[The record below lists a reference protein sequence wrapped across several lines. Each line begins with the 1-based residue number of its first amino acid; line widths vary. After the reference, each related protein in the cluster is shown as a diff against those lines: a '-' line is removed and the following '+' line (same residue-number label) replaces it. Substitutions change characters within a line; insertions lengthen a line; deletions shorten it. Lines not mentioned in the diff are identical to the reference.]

1 MIQQHHVLSALGG
14 CLLLGLAACQV
25 ASGAAPAATPAAPTP
40 TAGPTPTGAPTM
52 DAPPAP
58 APSAATPSAAASAP
72 AGAASP
78 PALVL
83 APPPAGAPADEREK
97 LVLRLLQTPDAS
109 KLRERASDAD
119 LEQEPDRAAHILS
132 RMRPEPGMV
141 HAPKVRMGDFTV
153 SAGLP
158 NDIVKR
164 IFRQNLGRVRLC
176 YEKQLEKKPKLEGK
190 LQFDFTIT
198 PDGDVVSPRTAALT
212 LNDPALFDCIAK
224 STKDITFPQPEAGA
238 PITVSVPISF
248 AP

>member
-1 MIQQHHVLSALGG
+1 MSQQHHVLSALGG

-25 ASGAAPAATPAAPTP
+25 SSGAAPAATPAAPTP

-58 APSAATPSAAASAP
+58 APRAATPSAATPSAAASAP
-72 AGAASP
+72 APAAAASP

-83 APPPAGAPADEREK
+83 APPPGGAPADEREK

-109 KLRERASDAD
+109 KLGERASDGD
-119 LEQEPDRAAHILS
+119 LEQEPDREAHILS

-141 HAPKVRMGDFTV
+141 HTLKVRMGDFTV

-158 NDIVKR
+158 NEIVKR

-176 YEKQLEKKPKLEGK
+176 YEKQLEKKP
-190 LQFDFTIT
+190 
-198 PDGDVVSPRTAALT
+198 
-212 LNDPALFDCIAK
+212 
-224 STKDITFPQPEAGA
+224 
-238 PITVSVPISF
+238 
-248 AP
+248 